1 MPILNLSDPC
11 FGGSAIQHMASEK
24 NKNNEVKLALRY
36 DPTTGHLVSTAPVET
51 AERCRNSP
59 VETDHPRGVLSGD
72 PVV

>member
-1 MPILNLSDPC
+1 
-11 FGGSAIQHMASEK
+11 MASEK